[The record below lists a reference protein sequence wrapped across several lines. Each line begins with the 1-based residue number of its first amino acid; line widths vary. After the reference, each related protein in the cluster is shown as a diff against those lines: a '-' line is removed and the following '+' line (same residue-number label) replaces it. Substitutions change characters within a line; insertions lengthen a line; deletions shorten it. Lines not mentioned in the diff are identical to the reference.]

1 MDAKN
6 AAIASILT
14 DKPLYVQVGIDS
26 VYYQHYGRSAAH
38 PLHACF
44 GEPNMAGVLV
54 GCHLVEASNST
65 QNYWD
70 VYFRRH
76 GENYNEVKMLVDLS
90 ENSKLTCG
98 MGAVV
103 YSINLG
109 LPSWS
114 MEFDVNHVWRVT
126 LDDVAQQPL
135 NSKEA
140 LEALVTSKL
149 GIRAKVI
156 HVVYVNAGVFAP
168 GWNAAAHITDYLEEV
183 NLVYFI
189 NEPNCPDNRAG
200 WLAEE
205 TSVHIEC
212 K

>member
-6 AAIASILT
+6 AAIAAALT
-14 DKPLYVQVGIDS
+14 NKPLYVQVGIDS
-26 VYYQHYGRSAAH
+26 VYYQHYGHSAAH

-65 QNYWD
+65 ENYWD

-135 NSKEA
+135 NSKEE

-149 GIRAKVI
+149 GGRAKAI

-168 GWNAAAHITDYLEEV
+168 SWNAPAHITDYLEEV

-189 NEPNCPDNRAG
+189 NEPSCPDNRAG